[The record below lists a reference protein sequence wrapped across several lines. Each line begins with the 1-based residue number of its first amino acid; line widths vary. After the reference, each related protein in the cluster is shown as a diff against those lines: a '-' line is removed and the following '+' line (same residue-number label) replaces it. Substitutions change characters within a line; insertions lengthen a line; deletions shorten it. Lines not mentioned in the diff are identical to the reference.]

1 MTTELLTYFSQ
12 IGIEEKDLQEFT
24 KLLKVKTFKS
34 GEMILQLGKTDNHLS
49 FLSKGI
55 VRFYV
60 DKNGNDTTFDFIFAN
75 SFYCHYDSFYS
86 RKPTQFYSEA
96 LTDTEILHID
106 YNSLNDLFTTCEFAK
121 DLTRKAVEKLL
132 EKKVKRE
139 LSLLTNTPTERYL
152 NLLQEQPKLLQ
163 QIPQKYLAT
172 YLGIVPETLSR
183 IRKRIS

>member
-1 MTTELLTYFSQ
+1 MKELVTYFNQ
-12 IGIEEKDLQEFT
+12 IGIDEKDLQQFL
-24 KLLKVKTFKS
+24 KLLKVKTYKS
-34 GEMILQLGKTDNHLS
+34 GETILQKGQTDNYLS
-49 FLSKGI
+49 FLNKGI

-60 DKNGNDTTFDFIFAN
+60 EKNENDLTFDFVFAN
-75 SFYCHYDSFYS
+75 TFYCHYDSFYS

-96 LTDTEILHID
+96 LTDIEISSID
-106 YNSLNDLFTTCEFAK
+106 YKSLHGLFATCEFAK
-121 DLTRKAVEKLL
+121 DLAKIAVEKLL

-139 LSLLTNTPTERYL
+139 LLLLTNTPAERYL
-152 NLLQEQPKLLQ
+152 NLLQDQPKLLQ